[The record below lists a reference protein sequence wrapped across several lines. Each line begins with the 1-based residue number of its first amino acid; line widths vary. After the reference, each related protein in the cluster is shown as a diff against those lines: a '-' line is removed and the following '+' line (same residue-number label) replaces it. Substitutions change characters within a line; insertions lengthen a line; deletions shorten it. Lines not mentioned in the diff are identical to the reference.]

1 MSTVVFRFIDTNK
14 SHFDKILYTSQKCFL
29 SYGVS
34 VTFRLICIK
43 ISIAIS
49 RFTYN
54 DISQIDI

>member
-43 ISIAIS
+43 ISIAI
-49 RFTYN
+49 
-54 DISQIDI
+54 

>member
-1 MSTVVFRFIDTNK
+1 MSTVVFRLIDTNK
-14 SHFDKILYTSQKCFL
+14 SQFDKTLYTSQKCFL
-29 SYGVS
+29 GYGVS

-43 ISIAIS
+43 ISIVTL